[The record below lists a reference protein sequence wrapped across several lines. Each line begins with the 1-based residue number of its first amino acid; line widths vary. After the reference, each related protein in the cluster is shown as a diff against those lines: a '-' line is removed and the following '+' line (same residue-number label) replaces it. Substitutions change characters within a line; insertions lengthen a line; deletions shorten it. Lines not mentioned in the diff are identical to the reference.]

1 MHINISYE
9 FLLCLVVEIL
19 TAGICIGIFKCT
31 IKFMEKQIEE
41 LKGEMK
47 KFASYIERIVRVE
60 ASVKTVFKRLDEIR
74 GKKYDI

>member
-1 MHINISYE
+1 
-9 FLLCLVVEIL
+9 
-19 TAGICIGIFKCT
+19 
-31 IKFMEKQIEE
+31 MEKQIEE